1 MKKGPVFQGFFVSLL
16 ITYISIAMSVL
27 PSFKIHAD
35 LDGFLDDPV
44 HGPLN
49 EMIYQT
55 ILELSEPN
63 TASNRHY
70 PLRHPA
76 LVIFKESYSLM
87 NDFANSNH
95 PEDGFVQ
102 NHFSFLRDR
111 LLDTYAAEAVLSVGF
126 VLLSHHQSKKSLR
139 LIAAIKR
146 TINPDSAC
154 FKAFEPLASVA
165 DYPELPAD
173 DWHSKYLDLQERYF
187 ALSALYQSS
196 IPNPPASGKDRQLS
210 LSLDIPYSPVHCAR
224 LGVVQVKDLLN
235 TAVEANSSDIFQVL
249 RFYLAK
255 SNDNLL
261 ELVKVNQETFLK
273 RSALMMSS
281 NLALSKT
288 FSKIDCIRVF
298 RALYEAGKIT
308 SRDGSKLS
316 LKAYFKTVGDF
327 LGIDLS
333 DASTIFSA
341 SLADSYSGDKH
352 TAIFNQLAQS
362 IITLFNS
369 K

>member
-1 MKKGPVFQGFFVSLL
+1 
-16 ITYISIAMSVL
+16 
-27 PSFKIHAD
+27 
-35 LDGFLDDPV
+35 
-44 HGPLN
+44 
-49 EMIYQT
+49 
-55 ILELSEPN
+55 
-63 TASNRHY
+63 
-70 PLRHPA
+70 
-76 LVIFKESYSLM
+76 M
-87 NDFANSNH
+87 NDFANCNH

-102 NHFSFLRDR
+102 NHFSILRDR
-111 LLDTYAAEAVLSVGF
+111 LLDTYAAEAVLSVVF
-126 VLLSHHQSKKSLR
+126 VLLSHQQSKKSLR

-146 TINPDSAC
+146 TINTYSAC

-165 DYPELPAD
+165 YPELPAD

-210 LSLDIPYSPVHCAR
+210 LSLDIPTSPVHCAR

-261 ELVKVNQETFLK
+261 ELVKVNQESFLK

-298 RALYEAGKIT
+298 RALFEAGKIT
-308 SRDGSKLS
+308 TRDGSKLS

-333 DASTIFSA
+333 DASTIFRA